1 MYEEPPM
8 LLECARVM
16 GRALR
21 LEIYSVPLKQSESC
35 KLEET
40 VNVQNM
46 VLHAYVVYRCVCRLG
61 RCREFSLE
69 KVVAKH
75 APTDKLKLQ
84 VARTRDNCL
93 PLFVARWD

>member
-1 MYEEPPM
+1 MFKTWFYM
-8 LLECARVM
+8 HMWC
-16 GRALR
+16 
-21 LEIYSVPLKQSESC
+21 
-35 KLEET
+35 T
-40 VNVQNM
+40 
-46 VLHAYVVYRCVCRLG
+46 VVYVDLEG
-61 RCREFSLE
+61 VGKFSLE